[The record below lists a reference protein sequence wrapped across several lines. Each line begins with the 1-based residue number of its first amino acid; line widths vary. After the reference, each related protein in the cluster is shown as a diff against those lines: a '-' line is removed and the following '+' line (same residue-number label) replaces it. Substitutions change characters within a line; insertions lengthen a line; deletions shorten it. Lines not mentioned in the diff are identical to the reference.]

1 MGLRLCISN
10 KLQSETGT
18 AEAVVCSA
26 RAAHSDPW
34 SQLPGFP
41 FPAADWSAFILSH
54 PLYFSDQC
62 FRMCHLV
69 MQFRRPPPCTSVHH
83 WVAPWEP
90 PPPQNF
96 MLLSCFWVF
105 NKYLFSLI
113 TSGHSLN
120 KSVTVLTS
128 SLHSKTINKYIK

>member
-1 MGLRLCISN
+1 MKLVQLKLWCVRPGPHTVIPGPSCLAFPSQQLTGVHSFSLTLSTFQTNVSGCVIWLCSSAD
-10 KLQSETGT
+10 LHPVPQSTTGW
-18 AEAVVCSA
+18 
-26 RAAHSDPW
+26 R
-34 SQLPGFP
+34 PGN
-41 FPAADWSAFILSH
+41 
-54 PLYFSDQC
+54 
-62 FRMCHLV
+62 
-69 MQFRRPPPCTSVHH
+69 PP
-83 WVAPWEP
+83 P